1 MNLNSIFEGVF
12 TGNVEYKI
20 LGIFRNKG
28 VNLLKRGIGLGLIVA
43 LIFSSFVLLKDTLG
57 MSSFFMAAI
66 AMAMYAVLGQVG
78 DYFKA
83 GLSMLVGVI
92 VGLAGILVLATK
104 MPLPPNNT
112 VYLALICGLSLFVLV
127 IISTIGLRVDAMF
140 LGWAGYFASVWSIYT
155 TNVSALATEALSAA
169 VGVSVALLL
178 GLIMAI
184 IVTKID
190 RVIVNH

>member
-1 MNLNSIFEGVF
+1 M
-12 TGNVEYKI
+12 
-20 LGIFRNKG
+20 
-28 VNLLKRGIGLGLIVA
+28 KRGIGLGLLVA
-43 LIFSSFVLLKDTLG
+43 IIFSAFVLLKDTLG

-66 AMAMYAVLGQVG
+66 AMAMFAVLGQVG

-83 GLSMLVGVI
+83 GVSMLVGVI

-112 VYLALICGLSLFVLV
+112 VYLALICGFSLFLLV
-127 IISTIGLRVDAMF
+127 VISTAGLRIDAMF
-140 LGWAGYFASVWSIYT
+140 LGWAGFFASVWSTYT
-155 TNVSALATEALSAA
+155 TNVTALATGALPAA

-178 GLIMAI
+178 GLLMAI

-190 RVIVNH
+190 RAVLNH

>member
-1 MNLNSIFEGVF
+1 M
-12 TGNVEYKI
+12 
-20 LGIFRNKG
+20 
-28 VNLLKRGIGLGLIVA
+28 KRGIGLGLLVA
-43 LIFSSFVLLKDTLG
+43 IFFSAFVLLKDTLG

-66 AMAMYAVLGQVG
+66 AMAMFAVLGQVG

-83 GLSMLVGVI
+83 GISMLVGVI

-112 VYLALICGLSLFVLV
+112 VYLALICGLSLFLLVL
-127 IISTIGLRVDAMF
+127 ISTLGLRIDAMF

-155 TNVSALATEALSAA
+155 TNVAALSTGALPAA

-178 GLIMAI
+178 GLLMAI
-184 IVTKID
+184 IIMKID
-190 RVIVNH
+190 RAVVNH